1 MGRLVRLKAMRAMR
15 GEPLEKAPVL
25 IGSKIILPSIIVM
38 GIVSFIVTLMYPNV
52 VLPMYAIS
60 RAISAVLSIYIIDC
74 MVTGGCSMGASI
86 LAILAGV
93 SILMEALGIS
103 IIAFS

>member
-1 MGRLVRLKAMRAMR
+1 MRKLAKLSVRRKVSA
-15 GEPLEKAPVL
+15 EPLEKAPML
-25 IGSKIILPSIIVM
+25 IGTKIILPSIIVM

-60 RAISAVLSIYIIDC
+60 RTISAVLSIYIIDC

-86 LAILAGV
+86 LAFLAGV
-93 SILMEALGIS
+93 SILMDTLDIS
-103 IIAFS
+103 IMTLS

>member
-1 MGRLVRLKAMRAMR
+1 MGRYVKLTARRAVR
-15 GEPLEKAPVL
+15 GESLEKAPML

-60 RAISAVLSIYIIDC
+60 RTISAVLSIYIIDC

-86 LAILAGV
+86 LAFLAGI
-93 SILMEALGIS
+93 SILMDTLGIS
-103 IIAFS
+103 MMALS